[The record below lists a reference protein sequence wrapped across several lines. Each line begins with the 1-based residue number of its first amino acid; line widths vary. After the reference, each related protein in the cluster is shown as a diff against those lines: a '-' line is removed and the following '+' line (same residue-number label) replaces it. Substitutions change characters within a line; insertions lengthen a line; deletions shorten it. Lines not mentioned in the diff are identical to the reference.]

1 MTWVNGFWFAA
12 GALCALG
19 AGLLLLPALRSAPA
33 AAARAGVA
41 RWSVVAGAG
50 GIAVVVALYLWL
62 GRPELIGA
70 PSATQ
75 AMPQAATATDQGAPA
90 MGGGAAGSM
99 DAAVVGLEA
108 RLATGQ
114 GSDADWNL
122 LAQSYEFL
130 GRSADAAAA
139 RAKRLPAARPAPA
152 ATVKVASRPLSAA
165 ALKLVD
171 QANVARR
178 ARKYAAA
185 RDIYAGLAARG
196 EMTADSWADYADV
209 SASLHGGKLAGEPE
223 QFIASALALDPRHAK
238 ALWLQGSAL
247 HESGRYTQA
256 MAAWQQLAA
265 VLDPASSDAKLIAA
279 NIEED
284 RRLAGGVGAAATVAA
299 APGAAVSVSGEITLG
314 DALRSRAATGLTLY
328 IVAKSVDQPGMPVA
342 VLRTTTGQWPFRFKL
357 DDSLALMPG
366 RALSGAGRVT
376 VEARI
381 SKSGLATPTA
391 GDLAGKSGVIDPKA
405 GRPLRIVIDRV
416 VN

>member
-33 AAARAGVA
+33 AVARAGVP

-70 PSATQ
+70 SSATQ
-75 AMPQAATATDQGAPA
+75 AMPHAVTATDQGAPA
-90 MGGGAAGSM
+90 VGSGAAASM

-108 RLATGQ
+108 RLAKGR

-139 RAKRLPAARPAPA
+139 RARRLPAARPASA
-152 ATVKVASRPLSAA
+152 ATEKVPGRPLSAA

-209 SASLHGGKLAGEPE
+209 SASLHGGKLSGQPE
-223 QFIASALALDPRHAK
+223 RFIASALALDPRHAK
-238 ALWLQGSAL
+238 ALWLRGSAL

-284 RRLAGGVGAAATVAA
+284 RRLAGGGAAATVAA
-299 APGAAVSVSGEITLG
+299 AAGAAAVSVSGEVTLG
-314 DALRSRAATGLTLY
+314 DALQSRAATGLTLY

-342 VLRTTTGQWPFRFKL
+342 VLRTTTGQWPLRFKL
-357 DDSLALMPG
+357 DDSLAMMPG
-366 RALSGAGRVT
+366 RALSGASRVT
-376 VEARI
+376 IEARI

-391 GDLAGKSGVIDPKA
+391 GDLAGTSGVIDPKA

-416 VN
+416 VS

>member
-1 MTWVNGFWFAA
+1 MTWVNGFWFAT

-19 AGLLLLPALRSAPA
+19 ASILLLPALRSAPA
-33 AAARAGVA
+33 AAARAGVS

-50 GIAVVVALYLWL
+50 GIALVVALYLWL

-70 PSATQ
+70 SSATL
-75 AMPQAATATDQGAPA
+75 AMPQAVTATDHGAPA
-90 MGGGAAGSM
+90 MGSGAAASM

-108 RLATGQ
+108 RLAKGQ

-152 ATVKVASRPLSAA
+152 ATEKVARRPLSAA

-178 ARKYAAA
+178 ARKYEAA
-185 RDIYAGLAARG
+185 RNIYAGLAARG

-265 VLDPASSDAKLIAA
+265 VLDPASSDAKLITA

-284 RRLAGGVGAAATVAA
+284 RRLAGGAGTT
-299 APGAAVSVSGEITLG
+299 PVSVSGEITLG

-391 GDLAGKSGVIDPKA
+391 GDLQGTSGIIDPKA

-416 VN
+416 VS

>member
-1 MTWVNGFWFAA
+1 MTWVNGFWFAT

-19 AGLLLLPALRSAPA
+19 ASILLLPALRSAPA
-33 AAARAGVA
+33 AAARAGVS

-50 GIAVVVALYLWL
+50 GIALVVALYLWL

-70 PSATQ
+70 SSATL
-75 AMPQAATATDQGAPA
+75 AMPQAVTATDHGAPA
-90 MGGGAAGSM
+90 MGSGAAASM

-108 RLATGQ
+108 RLAKGQ

-152 ATVKVASRPLSAA
+152 ATEKVARRPLSAA

-178 ARKYAAA
+178 ARKYEAA
-185 RDIYAGLAARG
+185 RNIYAGLAARG

-223 QFIASALALDPRHAK
+223 KFIASALALDPRHAK

-284 RRLAGGVGAAATVAA
+284 RRLAGGAGTT
-299 APGAAVSVSGEITLG
+299 PVSVSGEITLG

-391 GDLAGKSGVIDPKA
+391 GDLQGTSGIIDPKA

-416 VN
+416 VS

>member
-1 MTWVNGFWFAA
+1 MTWVNGFWFAT

-19 AGLLLLPALRSAPA
+19 ASILLLPALRSAPA
-33 AAARAGVA
+33 AAARAGVS

-50 GIAVVVALYLWL
+50 GIALVVALYLWL
-62 GRPELIGA
+62 GRPEWIGA
-70 PSATQ
+70 SSATL
-75 AMPQAATATDQGAPA
+75 AMPQAVTATDHGAPA
-90 MGGGAAGSM
+90 MGSGAAASM

-108 RLATGQ
+108 RLAKGQ

-152 ATVKVASRPLSAA
+152 ATEKVARRPLSAA

-178 ARKYAAA
+178 ARKYEAA
-185 RDIYAGLAARG
+185 RNIYAGLAARG

-265 VLDPASSDAKLIAA
+265 VLDPASSDAKLITA

-284 RRLAGGVGAAATVAA
+284 RRLAGGAGTT
-299 APGAAVSVSGEITLG
+299 PVSVSGEITLG

-391 GDLAGKSGVIDPKA
+391 GDLQGTSGIIDPKA

-416 VN
+416 VS